1 MMQGNLVVWAIAHMQ
16 ESNQQMVWPNMNMT
30 GGEPHTFL
38 KTLLILC
45 RIQGL
50 FKVNGT
56 GGLTSSFVLG
66 KIRKCIIEQVI
77 NGQGLN

>member
-30 GGEPHTFL
+30 GGEPYTFL

-56 GGLTSSFVLG
+56 GGLTSSFVSG

>member
-16 ESNQQMVWPNMNMT
+16 ESNQQMVWPNMNMN

-45 RIQGL
+45 RIQGS
-50 FKVNGT
+50 FKVNGA
-56 GGLTSSFVLG
+56 GGLTSSFVSG
-66 KIRKCIIEQVI
+66 KIKK
-77 NGQGLN
+77 